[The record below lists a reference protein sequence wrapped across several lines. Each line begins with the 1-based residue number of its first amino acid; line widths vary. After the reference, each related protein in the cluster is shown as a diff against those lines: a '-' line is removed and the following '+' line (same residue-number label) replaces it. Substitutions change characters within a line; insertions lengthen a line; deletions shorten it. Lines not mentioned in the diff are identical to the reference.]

1 MKLLLKLTKAF
12 AGRCAGIRLVWPAF
26 VLANAGLAGA
36 QLTTCILTAPSQPLT
51 AGAQGAV
58 RLYCLNN
65 SSNEV
70 SRTFEPSLDG
80 ILASGSNSFKMVLL
94 LTSRSGMAA
103 TIPPGGF
110 VKHEYV
116 FDIPATISGQVT
128 LVVSGYNQV
137 VVQVER
143 AASGMPITAQTSPP
157 LLATDETASSKAS
170 SPLLM
175 GFLGRHIFPYEPI
188 YFLLGNYP
196 AAEFQFSLK
205 YKLFDLNGDWN
216 PASHAYFAYT
226 QTSFWDLI
234 SRDPSFYDTSYK
246 PSAFLFYTNVNK
258 GDVFQLDLQGGYE
271 HESNGR
277 GGSEE
282 RSLNTAY
289 LQPTIRFEL
298 PENFEFSLQ
307 PRVWEYL
314 SLGGNNPDLPDYR
327 GYAELRSALTW
338 SQPRNEER
346 IQLAAR
352 FRVGE
357 DGDHA
362 GWLFDLRFNL
372 PFLLRFNPAI
382 DLQYFN
388 GYGQTLRQY
397 NQTSTGFRAGLC
409 LWY

>member
-1 MKLLLKLTKAF
+1 M
-12 AGRCAGIRLVWPAF
+12 C
-26 VLANAGLAGA
+26 VLA
-36 QLTTCILTAPSQPLT
+36 APSRPLT
-51 AGAQGAV
+51 AGVQGSV
-58 RLYCLNN
+58 WFYCLNS

-70 SRTFEPSLDG
+70 NRTFERSLNG
-80 ILASGSNSFKMVLL
+80 ILTSGSNSFETVLFPVN
-94 LTSRSGMAA
+94 RSGTA
-103 TIPPGGF
+103 TTIAPGGF
-110 VKHEYV
+110 VKQEYV
-116 FDIPATISGQVT
+116 FDIPAAIGGQVI
-128 LVVSGYNQV
+128 LAVSNYNQV
-137 VVQVER
+137 VIQVRSLVSET
-143 AASGMPITAQTSPP
+143 PVTAQTSPP
-157 LLATDETASSKAS
+157 LLATNETASSKAS

-298 PENFEFSLQ
+298 PENIEFSFQ

-327 GYAELRSALTW
+327 GYAELRGALTW
-338 SQPRNEER
+338 SQPHGQER

-352 FRVGE
+352 FRT
-357 DGDHA
+357 GDEMSHA

-382 DLQYFN
+382 DVQCFT

-397 NQTSTGFRAGLC
+397 NQTSHGFRAGVC